1 MERRRND
8 IQGRRFT
15 VVILSDG
22 RCRGASGV
30 FSTGP
35 CFWPDIDDDCDEWA
49 VDSVEDSSEQ
59 WASASL
65 AADLAIV
72 EDSSFRCDCFCG
84 RILTKHALLLC
95 GEYQE

>member
-1 MERRRND
+1 
-8 IQGRRFT
+8 
-15 VVILSDG
+15 
-22 RCRGASGV
+22 
-30 FSTGP
+30 
-35 CFWPDIDDDCDEWA
+35 

-59 WASASL
+59 WASASP